1 MTGRGR
7 ISSYLTE
14 LEAELRVNRVPRS
27 RALAEAEDHLRATA
41 EELVASGLTRVEAE
55 ARAVSRFG
63 RAPTVAR
70 AFAEVAAGGAA
81 RGAAGWALASFLAYV
96 AAAAAVAI
104 AAPRY
109 LLDFPQGLP
118 TWFGLQIAAVALL
131 VSLVRWLRWR
141 REPLIPAEASAPLV
155 AGSLIATAT
164 LAVSAAGEV
173 LLAVTR
179 PAGGWQAGQ
188 AEAIV
193 FLCGALIAATAAAA
207 SVVATARTRVVA
219 APPLDRGPSDRLA
232 TLTADISD
240 LSPLLGRLAARAL
253 AHPRLTALT
262 VAAGACFAVTLTQA
276 LADDFAHHASVLIG
290 AAVVGILEAVAVV
303 VCYLVFGR
311 ALGLRPRPV
320 I

>member
-14 LEAELRVNRVPRS
+14 LEAELRLNRVPRS
-27 RALAEAEDHLRATA
+27 RSLAEAADHLRAAA
-41 EELVASGLTRVEAE
+41 EELVASGLTRAEAE
-55 ARAVSRFG
+55 ERAVSRFG
-63 RAPTVAR
+63 CAPTVAR

-141 REPLIPAEASAPLV
+141 REPLIPAEASAPLA
-155 AGSLIATAT
+155 AGALIATAT
-164 LAVSAAGEV
+164 LVVSAAGEV
-173 LLAVTR
+173 LLAATR
-179 PAGGWQAGQ
+179 PAGGWEAGQ

-193 FLCGALIAATAAAA
+193 FLCGALIAATAAVA

-219 APPLDRGPSDRLA
+219 ALPLGASDRLA
-232 TLTADISD
+232 TLTADVSA
-240 LSPLLGRLAARAL
+240 LSPALGRLAARAL
-253 AHPRLTALT
+253 AHPRLTAFT

-303 VCYLVFGR
+303 VCYLIFGR

-320 I
+320 V